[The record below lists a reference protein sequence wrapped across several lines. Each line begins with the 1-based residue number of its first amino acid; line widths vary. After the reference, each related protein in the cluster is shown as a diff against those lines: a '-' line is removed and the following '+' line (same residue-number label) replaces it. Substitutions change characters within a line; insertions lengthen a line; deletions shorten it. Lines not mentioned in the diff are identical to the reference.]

1 MWAMKEIHMTD
12 EHAVTS
18 MVEAARDGD
27 AAAWNRLVERYL
39 PLVVAVAG
47 RYRLNADEVA
57 DVSQTLWLRL
67 VEHLDEIREPRAL
80 PGWIVTT
87 TRNEAFRLIKTRNR
101 TLSIDPLSDWEP
113 YGEDDRE
120 LDEQLL
126 QDERHQALR
135 EGLHELPPHQR
146 RLLLLLLVDPPL
158 SYDQISHQLG
168 IPKGSIGP
176 TRARCLEHLRRTEAM
191 RPFVSITAAVATRR

>member
-1 MWAMKEIHMTD
+1 MTD

-67 VEHLDEIREPRAL
+67 VEHLDGIREPRAL

-101 TLSIDPLSDWEP
+101 TLSIDPLSD
-113 YGEDDRE
+113 
-120 LDEQLL
+120 
-126 QDERHQALR
+126 
-135 EGLHELPPHQR
+135 
-146 RLLLLLLVDPPL
+146 
-158 SYDQISHQLG
+158 
-168 IPKGSIGP
+168 
-176 TRARCLEHLRRTEAM
+176 CCRT
-191 RPFVSITAAVATRR
+191 SATRHCVRACTSFPRTSDGSCCCCWPTPHCHTTRSASSWTSLRAASDRPARDALNNYDARRR

>member
-87 TRNEAFRLIKTRNR
+87 TRNEAFRLHQ
-101 TLSIDPLSDWEP
+101 DP
-113 YGEDDRE
+113 
-120 LDEQLL
+120 EQ
-126 QDERHQALR
+126 DPVHRPPERLGALR
-135 EGLHELPPHQR
+135 RGRQ
-146 RLLLLLLVDPPL
+146 
-158 SYDQISHQLG
+158 G
-168 IPKGSIGP
+168 
-176 TRARCLEHLRRTEAM
+176 AR
-191 RPFVSITAAVATRR
+191 